1 MTEKAAGLY
10 KRILGIWDFLYRLET
25 GRKDWL
31 VSKLRED
38 NRFRN
43 AYDAVVILTST
54 ALVFIRDG
62 AYDTAEDIVSI
73 AERKAGLLGY
83 KPRKVTG

>member
-1 MTEKAAGLY
+1 MTEKIDGLY

-25 GRKDWL
+25 DRKDWL
-31 VSKLRED
+31 VSKLQED
-38 NRFRN
+38 EKFKK

-54 ALVFIRDG
+54 ALIFIRDG
-62 AYDTAEDIVSI
+62 SYDVADDLISI

-83 KPRKVTG
+83 KPGKGV